1 MRSVFLIW
9 LLLGMATSALSQQ
22 KIDSLKTVLSGLPDN
37 SVERVD
43 MLNQIGFEYWIVN
56 SNESLKYGEQ
66 ALEMAEQLDYPKGVA
81 TAYRVLGVAHWTKG
95 DMVQAIRE
103 LNTSYKKYSETE
115 DTEGV
120 ANAELNLGMVYA
132 DLNDPEKALE
142 LYQSAIDK
150 FTALNLKDRIATT
163 YTKIATVYITQQKL
177 YDAKKYLNNALS
189 IHTENDFTY
198 GIAEVHNRLGKLFI
212 EEGDKEQAYHHI
224 RRSIIMG
231 RGISDEDGVVS
242 NLINY
247 GKLLR
252 LDEQYGNADMHARLG
267 LKRAREYDLKN
278 YELQAYQE
286 LYEIKKAQGQP
297 DSALHYLEIY
307 DVLKDSIFNS
317 EKTMQ
322 IAALEFEATL
332 TEKDKEVALLQQKER
347 SDKIIKWGLFGGV
360 IVLTVLGLITIHS
373 LKQRNLN
380 DKELSRR
387 KQELMES
394 NDALAKTA
402 LENAQLRQQE
412 LEQKLDFRNKELTSY
427 TLNFVQKNELFQELQ
442 ERLGSARSAS
452 PAEKDKI
459 IDGLYREI
467 RQHNNIDKNWED
479 FKLHFEEVHKGF
491 YKTLNEKH
499 PNLSANDLKVCA
511 LTRLNMNIKET
522 ASVLG
527 ISPES
532 AKTARYRLRKKLN
545 LAPEDEL
552 LTYFLSLEQS

>member
-1 MRSVFLIW
+1 
-9 LLLGMATSALSQQ
+9 
-22 KIDSLKTVLSGLPDN
+22 
-37 SVERVD
+37 
-43 MLNQIGFEYWIVN
+43 
-56 SNESLKYGEQ
+56 
-66 ALEMAEQLDYPKGVA
+66 
-81 TAYRVLGVAHWTKG
+81 
-95 DMVQAIRE
+95 
-103 LNTSYKKYSETE
+103 
-115 DTEGV
+115 
-120 ANAELNLGMVYA
+120 
-132 DLNDPEKALE
+132 
-142 LYQSAIDK
+142 
-150 FTALNLKDRIATT
+150 
-163 YTKIATVYITQQKL
+163 
-177 YDAKKYLNNALS
+177 
-189 IHTENDFTY
+189 
-198 GIAEVHNRLGKLFI
+198 
-212 EEGDKEQAYHHI
+212 
-224 RRSIIMG
+224 
-231 RGISDEDGVVS
+231 
-242 NLINY
+242 
-247 GKLLR
+247 
-252 LDEQYGNADMHARLG
+252 
-267 LKRAREYDLKN
+267 
-278 YELQAYQE
+278 
-286 LYEIKKAQGQP
+286 
-297 DSALHYLEIY
+297 
-307 DVLKDSIFNS
+307 
-317 EKTMQ
+317 
-322 IAALEFEATL
+322 
-332 TEKDKEVALLQQKER
+332 
-347 SDKIIKWGLFGGV
+347 
-360 IVLTVLGLITIHS
+360 
-373 LKQRNLN
+373 
-380 DKELSRR
+380 
-387 KQELMES
+387 MES